1 MMPINWTSVPQAWK
15 ANERVKAIMKSAQNE
30 CEACQCRHLK
40 RAGVQN
46 TKVISISILEIGQG
60 GIRLRTKLFAI
71 AVCLFLLLMVVFIAP
86 TYGVGEGEWIT
97 SYTVENSQTGQKLI
111 EADFKTSSEPTIY
124 APIISG
130 EELKVTFTV
139 NVFTSGS
146 GNLKL
151 STFMQKPSGGQYWEL
166 VPDDYDLGAG
176 YTPNLASM
184 SFSWEKGT
192 FEMICY
198 GKANTVIKSTNITL
212 VQLSGATGDVLDA
225 IQVVVL
231 TAGADEYQNLFDQ
244 KEAKLQGL
252 IDSGVAVG
260 YIEMYENVLNQSKA
274 LVNKGYVNE
283 AIALL
288 NAIPSS
294 GEPMGSALEMI
305 MLPAIGVAAAAAV
318 ILAFMF
324 LRARGKN
331 SYVQL
336 VIEDQIKDL
345 EGLTL
350 RAAKIDRTISSSL
363 ETVKDRLKNLVGM

>member
-1 MMPINWTSVPQAWK
+1 MS
-15 ANERVKAIMKSAQNE
+15 RSGVK
-30 CEACQCRHLK
+30 
-40 RAGVQN
+40 
-46 TKVISISILEIGQG
+46 
-60 GIRLRTKLFAI
+60 TKLRRRAFGI
-71 AVCLFLLLMVVFIAP
+71 CFILLLAIVSFTSIMSVRS
-86 TYGVGEGEWIT
+86 VGEGEWIT
-97 SYTVENSQTGQKLI
+97 SYTVEDTTTGQKLI
-111 EADFKTSSEPTIY
+111 EVDFATSDEPTVY

-130 EELKVTFTV
+130 EELTVTFTV

-151 STFMQKPSGGQYWEL
+151 STFMQKPSGGPYWEL
-166 VPDDYDLGAG
+166 IPGDYDLGAG

-184 SFSWEKGT
+184 VFGWEKGT

-198 GKANTVIKSTNITL
+198 GRASTVTKATNITL
-212 VQLSGATGDVLDA
+212 VQLSGYTGDVLDA
-225 IQVVVL
+225 IKALVL
-231 TAGADEYQNLFDQ
+231 TAGADEYQNLYDQ
-244 KEAKLQGL
+244 KETKLQSL

-260 YIEMYENVLNQSKA
+260 YTEMYESMLNQSQA

-305 MLPAIGVAAAAAV
+305 MLPAIGIAGAAAV
-318 ILAFMF
+318 IFAFMF

-331 SYVQL
+331 SYAQM
-336 VIEDQIKDL
+336 VIEDQIRDL

-350 RAAKIDRTISSSL
+350 RASRVDRTISSNL
-363 ETVKDRLKNLVGM
+363 ESVKDRLKSLIGM

>member
-1 MMPINWTSVPQAWK
+1 M
-15 ANERVKAIMKSAQNE
+15 
-30 CEACQCRHLK
+30 
-40 RAGVQN
+40 
-46 TKVISISILEIGQG
+46 
-60 GIRLRTKLFAI
+60 

-86 TYGVGEGEWIT
+86 TYGVGEGDWIT
-97 SYTVENSQTGQKLI
+97 GYTVEDSQTGQKLI
-111 EADFKTSSEPTIY
+111 EADFEISSEPTIY

-130 EELKVTFTV
+130 EELTVTFTV
-139 NVFTSGS
+139 NVFTSGF

-166 VPDDYDLGAG
+166 VPDDYDLGVG
-176 YTPNLASM
+176 YTPNSASM
-184 SFSWEKGT
+184 SFSWKKGNFT
-192 FEMICY
+192 MICY
-198 GKANTVIKSTNITL
+198 GNAPRVTKSTNCTL
-212 VQLSGATGDVLDA
+212 VQLSAVGAADILDA
-225 IQVVVL
+225 IQVTVL
-231 TAGADEYQNLFDQ
+231 TAGAGEFQSLYDQ
-244 KEAKLQGL
+244 KEAKLQSL
-252 IDSGVAVG
+252 IDSGVAAG
-260 YIEMYENVLNQSKA
+260 YTQMYSNVLNQSKA

-305 MLPAIGVAAAAAV
+305 MLPAIGVTAAAAV
-318 ILAFMF
+318 IFAFMF

-350 RAAKIDRTISSSL
+350 RASKVDRTISSSL
-363 ETVKDRLKNLVGM
+363 ESVKDRLKSLVGM